1 MLEKDNRRKFRIR
14 IYVSSYDFEIIR
26 QRQKVSECRTMG
38 QYGRIMLLQGKI
50 YRVEIPE
57 LIESKEKIRQIS
69 DNINA
74 IAKMT
79 NQTGYLYAN
88 NIRYLSAS
96 YHVLSELFQKIEKHF
111 SWMRKYSL
119 SKKRHYTGKQSLSIP
134 TYVTQKEKLQIENR
148 KNLSG
153 LKTLS
158 RYGTEML
165 KYGFLI
171 DYRLSEFKENRYLIR
186 KISVNINQIVKD
198 SPKKN
203 IFSGDLDYLA
213 LQYQKLLHQITEWR
227 QLLFS
232 VHNYLRI

>member
-1 MLEKDNRRKFRIR
+1 MIGKENTRKFRIR
-14 IYVSSYDFEIIR
+14 IYVSKYDFEIIR

-119 SKKRHYTGKQSLSIP
+119 
-134 TYVTQKEKLQIENR
+134 
-148 KNLSG
+148 
-153 LKTLS
+153 
-158 RYGTEML
+158 
-165 KYGFLI
+165 
-171 DYRLSEFKENRYLIR
+171 
-186 KISVNINQIVKD
+186 
-198 SPKKN
+198 
-203 IFSGDLDYLA
+203 
-213 LQYQKLLHQITEWR
+213 
-227 QLLFS
+227 
-232 VHNYLRI
+232 